1 MLEERGKVIALG
13 SLAVLL
19 LSGAAY
25 EVVIPHIPSLC
36 PTLNNCARDK
46 QFGKLYRTAVTTAD
60 SGLEQTG
67 QYQNLLELKESRHR
81 LMSAIDQLATILEDV
96 NIYPK
101 AEQVLGEY
109 RNKLQEVD
117 KRLEIEKQASANF
130 TAGQKLAEGAS
141 NEVEIAKT
149 IGHYQSVKADLEKA
163 KAKLEQIP
171 ADSIITSQVQPL
183 KAEYQTRIKTIE
195 GQIAQLR
202 ANLIHIYWSNQD
214 HWMAKMPEKSVA
226 LTFDDGPVP
235 QHTNKVLDIL
245 KKHRVKGT
253 FFVIGR
259 NVDNFCPTLQRI
271 VREGHEVANHSYS
284 HNSLPKLSPQFQKAE
299 MEKTQKAIQKCVG
312 TKHLPLWFRSPYGA
326 QNTTTLKV
334 AHGVGLNTALW
345 TIDTLDWRYGNNADY
360 VANKALQSQGQDIIL
375 FHDHGSAGLERII
388 MGLKNRGIQFVTL
401 SEALP

>member
-1 MLEERGKVIALG
+1 MLEESGKVIALG

-19 LSGAAY
+19 LAGAVD
-25 EVVIPHIPSLC
+25 EIVIPHLPSLC
-36 PTLNNCARDK
+36 QTLNNCARDQ
-46 QFGKLYRTAVTTAD
+46 QFGKLYRTAVVTAD
-60 SGLEQTG
+60 SALEQTG

-81 LMSAIDQLATILEDV
+81 LISAIDQLATIPSDV
-96 NIYPK
+96 NIYSQ

-117 KRLEIEKQASANF
+117 RRLEIEKQASANL
-130 TAGQKLAEGAS
+130 TAGQKLAEFAGS
-141 NEVEIAKT
+141 EVEIAQT
-149 IGHYQSVKADLEKA
+149 IGHYQSAKADLETA

-171 ADSIITSQVQPL
+171 ADSIIIGKVAAQI
-183 KAEYQTRIKTIE
+183 AEYQTRIKAIE

-245 KKHRVKGT
+245 KKHGVKGT
-253 FFVIGR
+253 FFVVGS
-259 NVDNFCPTLQRI
+259 NVDKFCPILQRI
-271 VREGHEVANHSYS
+271 VQEGHEVANHTYT
-284 HNSLPKLSPQFQKAE
+284 HNFLPKLSPQSQKAE

-312 TKHLPLWFRSPYGA
+312 AKHLPFWFRSPYGA
-326 QNTTTLKV
+326 ILSTTLKV
-334 AHGVGLNTALW
+334 AHCVGLNTALW
-345 TIDTLDWRYGNNADY
+345 TIDTLDWLYPNNADY

-375 FHDHGSAGLERII
+375 FHDPGSAGLERII
-388 MGLKNRGIQFVTL
+388 IGLKKRGIQFLTL
-401 SEALP
+401 SEAL